1 MRNWV
6 FCHSPEPVLQSENS
20 KILWDFKIQTDLPI
34 EANKP
39 DIVFLDKIMRKCY
52 IIDVACPFDTRVSAK
67 EKEKIDKY
75 QDLKREITRIWKCAE
90 VVVVPVIIGAL
101 GTLPKGIR
109 TWLNAIDMEEELDLL
124 QRTCILG
131 SARILRRVLGMPG

>member
-1 MRNWV
+1 
-6 FCHSPEPVLQSENS
+6 
-20 KILWDFKIQTDLPI
+20 
-34 EANKP
+34 
-39 DIVFLDKIMRKCY
+39 MRKCY

-75 QDLKREITRIWKCAE
+75 QDLKRELTRIWKCAE
-90 VVVVPVIIGAL
+90 VLVVPVIIGAL

-109 TWLNAIDMEEELDLL
+109 TWLNVIDMGEELDLL

-131 SARILRRVLGMPG
+131 SPHILRRVLGMPG